1 MARDREGVFEFI
13 SRLKESHQMKAAVID
28 KHGGLGC
35 VRIENVAEPTAN
47 ENEVILDV
55 RSAAL
60 NHLDIWVR
68 KGRPGLKVE
77 MPHILGSDGA

>member
-1 MARDREGVFEFI
+1 
-13 SRLKESHQMKAAVID
+13 MKAVVID
-28 KHGGLGC
+28 KYGGLDC
-35 VRIENVAEPTAN
+35 VKIKNIAEPKAG

-77 MPHILGSDGA
+77 MPHILGSDAA

>member
-1 MARDREGVFEFI
+1 MVREMERLFKLI
-13 SRLKESHQMKAAVID
+13 SHLKKSHQMKAVVID
-28 KHGGLGC
+28 KHGGLEC

-60 NHLDIWVR
+60 NCRLPD
-68 KGRPGLKVE
+68 
-77 MPHILGSDGA
+77 D